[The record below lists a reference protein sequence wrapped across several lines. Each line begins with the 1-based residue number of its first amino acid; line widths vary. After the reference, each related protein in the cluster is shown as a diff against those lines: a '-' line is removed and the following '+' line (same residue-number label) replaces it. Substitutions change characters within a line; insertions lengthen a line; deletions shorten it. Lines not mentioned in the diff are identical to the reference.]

1 MGWPRVHCTAHKL
14 ESIQREIL
22 AGNSGYRVG
31 SNADLTVP
39 VVFNLIRFA
48 ELIKFLNRDGGG
60 SFVTQCFTSYMH
72 SIKCTVITKNLQNLK
87 KKTKLSKSNKQ
98 ISSRPGCL

>member
-39 VVFNLIRFA
+39 VVFNLTRFVD
-48 ELIKFLNRDGGG
+48 LIKFLNKHGGG
-60 SFVTQCFTSYMH
+60 SFVMQGFTSYMH
-72 SIKCTVITKNLQNLK
+72 SIKCKDIRKLAKIFKQRKN
-87 KKTKLSKSNKQ
+87 
-98 ISSRPGCL
+98 